1 MRKDRKVQM
10 LSIVA
15 LVLAITGMSLGFAA
29 FSSTLSISSSATVTP
44 NSDDFKMVVYGLID
58 NEEANALLLGE
69 TLDFSK
75 WSLVEVPD
83 INNYGSTAVI
93 DNSNLTINNINV
105 SFSKPGCNTAYI
117 VAIKNEGMYDAYL
130 DLDKYKPI
138 IASNCVSNGDATQSL
153 VDDACIGISLTLSF
167 YNSSYEIIL
176 MPSIFWVLQSPKF
189 SSIYA
194 ITFFLPTYNDACLP
208 LFPAPQ
214 ITNFIKF
221 LFLNYKRLILLVLRK
236 LHANCISLL

>member
-1 MRKDRKVQM
+1 MRRDRKIQM

-15 LVLAITGMSLGFAA
+15 LVLAIIGMSLGFAA

-58 NEEANALLLGE
+58 DEEKNALLLGE

-93 DNSNLTINNINV
+93 DNNNLTINNINV

-138 IASNCVSNGDATQSL
+138 IASNCVSNGDATQNL

-167 YNSSYEIIL
+167 YNSSYEIISSGIL
-176 MPSIFWVLQSPKF
+176 KVEPNSYMGMFISVSYAEGSAVADGDFSVEFDDIELEFTTAPPS
-189 SSIYA
+189 
-194 ITFFLPTYNDACLP
+194 N
-208 LFPAPQ
+208 
-214 ITNFIKF
+214 
-221 LFLNYKRLILLVLRK
+221 
-236 LHANCISLL
+236 

>member
-1 MRKDRKVQM
+1 MSRDRKIRM

-167 YNSSYEIIL
+167 YNSSYEIISSGIL
-176 MPSIFWVLQSPKF
+176 KVEPNSYMGIFISVSYAEGSAVADGDFSVEFDDIELEFTTAPPSI
-189 SSIYA
+189 
-194 ITFFLPTYNDACLP
+194 
-208 LFPAPQ
+208 
-214 ITNFIKF
+214 
-221 LFLNYKRLILLVLRK
+221 
-236 LHANCISLL
+236 